1 MNNNNSVCVH
11 WISKGLCDLNKGS
24 AEVVLSFLSESKW
37 KEIIGE
43 KKNESDKDNAKL
55 FFFFF
60 SFFFN

>member
-43 KKNESDKDNAKL
+43 KKWKC
-55 FFFFF
+55 
-60 SFFFN
+60 